1 MEIYAAVV
9 STMALVLSIYVFF
22 FRLELSVK
30 NKNDIRKL
38 KAMTAALVINQRK
51 LVQRENSRLENDP
64 IDYPENFN

>member
-64 IDYPENFN
+64 IDYPEDFN